1 MRRWFLAL
9 TVLVAAAV
17 AAPPLFFA
25 LFPVEVPDLPAPG
38 RRISVGGDMAVNAL
52 VRGDGSAVVL
62 IHGLP
67 GTAYNWQA
75 VSDRLALRGHRVVAY
90 DRVGYGRSDRRSAD
104 DFSVDANARELLALL
119 EAEDLRDT
127 TVVGWSYGGKTAM
140 TAALSDSSR
149 IGRLVLVGS
158 AGFWDSAPPPSRLF
172 SILFSA
178 PVVEWMAAVPPLFR
192 GMQQAMGVQ
201 FFSEQPVPGWFS
213 LQSRANFA
221 LSTTRHT
228 WRQEA
233 ARFRFDGPDP
243 APIDRPI
250 LVIHGD
256 DDRVIPLEVGE
267 WIHARAPRSE
277 LLVVEGGSH
286 ALPATHPV
294 LVADRIEDFAAR

>member
-1 MRRWFLAL
+1 MRRWIL
-9 TVLVAAAV
+9 AV
-17 AAPPLFFA
+17 AALAMATIALPPLFFA
-25 LFPVEVPDLPAPG
+25 VFPVEVPDLPAPG
-38 RRISVGGDMAVNAL
+38 RRIPVGSGVAVNAL
-52 VRGDGSAVVL
+52 VQGDGSPVVL
-62 IHGLP
+62 VHGLP

-75 VSDRLALRGHRVVAY
+75 VTDRLAGRGHRVLAY
-90 DRVGYGRSDRRSAD
+90 DRVGYGRSDRRPAG
-104 DFSVDANARELLALL
+104 DFTVDANAVELLALL
-119 EAEDLRDT
+119 KAEDLRDA

-140 TAALSDSSR
+140 TAALIDPAR

-158 AGFWDSAPPPSRLF
+158 AGLWESAPPPSRLF

-192 GMQQAMGVQ
+192 GMQRGMGLQ

-213 LQSRANFA
+213 LQSQANFA
-221 LSTTRHT
+221 LATTRHT
-228 WRQEA
+228 WRREA

-243 APIDRPI
+243 APIERPI

-277 LLVVEGGSH
+277 LLVVKGGSH
-286 ALPATHPV
+286 ALPATHPA
-294 LVADRIEDFAAR
+294 LVADRIEECAAR

>member
-1 MRRWFLAL
+1 MSRWILAFAL
-9 TVLVAAAV
+9 LASAAV
-17 AAPPLFFA
+17 TLPPLFFA
-25 LFPVEVPDLPAPG
+25 VFPVDLPDLPAPG
-38 RRISVGGDMAVNAL
+38 LRVPVGGGVAVNAL
-52 VRGDGSAVVL
+52 IRGDGSPVVL

-104 DFSVDANARELLALL
+104 DFSVDANAKELLALL

-140 TAALSDSSR
+140 TAALSDASR

-158 AGFWDSAPPPSRLF
+158 AGLWESAPPPSRIF

-192 GMQQAMGVQ
+192 GMQRGMGVQ

-213 LQSRANFA
+213 LQSQANFA
-221 LSTTRHT
+221 LAATRHT

-277 LLVVEGGSH
+277 LLVVKGGSH
-286 ALPATHPV
+286 ALPATHPA
-294 LVADRIEDFAAR
+294 LVADRIEEFAAR